1 MKKLLACALA
11 AIAAL
16 VLGGTRAHAGDDYRW
31 NIPAVIPAPLVP
43 ADNPMTEAKV
53 NLGRYLFYDKRL
65 SANGTIACATC
76 HQQAHAFSDPRV
88 VPVGVTGEKHPR
100 HAMRLVNVAYLPV
113 LTWANPN
120 MRALESQALVPMFG
134 EHPVEMGLAGR
145 EKQLLTMLKADAR
158 YQRLFAE
165 AFPNQSDAISL
176 ATVTRA
182 LSSFERA
189 LLSFD
194 SPYDRYRYGHQPDAI
209 SAAAKRGE
217 ELFFGERIDCAHCH
231 GGINFTDNVAHVK
244 LRAPEIA
251 FHNTAL
257 YNIGGTGAYPHDNRG
272 IEEITERPDDM
283 GKFRTPSL
291 RNIAAG
297 GPFMHDG
304 SVKTLEEAVDHYAAG
319 GRTIASGP
327 YAGVGSKS
335 PLRDVQ
341 LRGFKITPQERSD
354 LVAFLQSLTDEKFL
368 HDPRF
373 SDPFAAEAK

>member
-1 MKKLLACALA
+1 MRGLLAFAFA

-16 VLGGTRAHAGDDYRW
+16 VLGGARAHADDTYRW
-31 NIPAVIPAPLVP
+31 NIPSVIPAPLVP
-43 ADNPMTEAKV
+43 ADNAMTEAKV
-53 NLGRYLFYDKRL
+53 NLGRFLFYDKRL
-65 SANGTIACATC
+65 SANGTISCASC
-76 HQQAHAFSDPRV
+76 HRQAYAFSDPRV
-88 VPVGVTGEKHPR
+88 VPVGVTGQKHPR

-120 MRALESQALVPMFG
+120 QRALESQALVPMFG
-134 EHPVEMGLAGR
+134 EHPVEMGLGGR
-145 EKQLLTMLKADAR
+145 EKQMLAMLKADVR

-165 AFPNQSDAISL
+165 AFPDQYDQISL

-182 LSSFERA
+182 ISSFERA

-194 SPYDRYRYGHQPDAI
+194 SPYDQYRYGHHPDAI

-217 ELFFGERIDCAHCH
+217 GLFFGERIDCAHCH
-231 GGINFTDNVAHVK
+231 GGINFTDNIAHVR

-272 IEEITERPDDM
+272 IEEITENPADM

-304 SVKTLEEAVDHYAAG
+304 SVKSLEEAIDHYAAG
-319 GRTIASGP
+319 GRTIAAGP
-327 YAGVGSKS
+327 YAGDGSKS
-335 PLRDVQ
+335 PLRDTQ

-354 LVAFLQSLTDEKFL
+354 LVAFLQSLTDDKFL

>member
-1 MKKLLACALA
+1 
-11 AIAAL
+11 
-16 VLGGTRAHAGDDYRW
+16 
-31 NIPAVIPAPLVP
+31 
-43 ADNPMTEAKV
+43 
-53 NLGRYLFYDKRL
+53 
-65 SANGTIACATC
+65 
-76 HQQAHAFSDPRV
+76 
-88 VPVGVTGEKHPR
+88 
-100 HAMRLVNVAYLPV
+100 LPV

-120 MRALESQALVPMFG
+120 QRALESQALVPMFG
-134 EHPVEMGLAGR
+134 EHPVEMGLGGR
-145 EKQLLTMLKADAR
+145 EKQMLAMLKADVR

-165 AFPNQSDAISL
+165 AFPDRHDQISL

-182 LSSFERA
+182 ISSFERA

-194 SPYDRYRYGHQPDAI
+194 SPYDRYRYGHQADAI

-217 ELFFGERIDCAHCH
+217 GLFFGERIDCAHCH
-231 GGINFTDNVAHVK
+231 GGINFTDNIAHVR

-272 IEEITERPDDM
+272 IEEITENPADM

-304 SVKTLEEAVDHYAAG
+304 SVKTLEEAIDHYAAG
-319 GRTIASGP
+319 GRTIVAGP
-327 YAGVGSKS
+327 YAGDGSKS
-335 PLRDVQ
+335 PLRDTQ

-368 HDPRF
+368 HDARF